1 MTGNGGHSMSHTG
14 PARRASLL
22 GALALV
28 ACASTAPPPGP
39 VADAPRFFQITP
51 VRPVAEL
58 LPLALAATP
67 PVEPGEFRP
76 ADLVD
81 LARLDPTIKLDIRYA
96 STRNFLGTPLYSQA
110 RAFMQRPAAE
120 AVVRVQRSLGA
131 EGYGLLVHDA
141 YRPWYVTKV
150 FWDATPPDKHEF
162 VADPAE
168 GSRHNR
174 GCAVDLTL
182 YELKTGRAVEMPSLY
197 DEMSKRAYPTYSGG
211 TAEQRRLRDL
221 LRRHMEAEG
230 FSVYESEWW
239 HFDYRDWKSYAIQ
252 NVRFESIHETH
263 AP

>member
-1 MTGNGGHSMSHTG
+1 M
-14 PARRASLL
+14 RRYLL
-22 GALALV
+22 LLALALA
-28 ACASTAPPPGP
+28 ACASGSHSAVQATDSTG
-39 VADAPRFFQITP
+39 VFRVKP

-58 LPLALAATP
+58 LPIAIAAKP
-67 PVEPGEFRP
+67 PAESGDFRP
-76 ADLVD
+76 ADLVELTS
-81 LARLDPTIKLDIRYA
+81 LAPTIRLDIRYA
-96 STRNFLGTPLYSQA
+96 TTRNFLGTPLYSEP

-120 AVVRVQRSLGA
+120 ALVRVQRSLAA

-141 YRPWYVTKV
+141 YRPWYVTKI
-150 FWDATPPDKHEF
+150 FWDAMPLGLHKF

-182 YELKTGRAVEMPSLY
+182 YDLKSGRAVSMPSLY
-197 DEMSKRAYPTYSGG
+197 DEATERAYANYAGG

-230 FSVYESEWW
+230 FSVYEFEWW

-252 NVRFESIHETH
+252 NVRFEDIG
-263 AP
+263 P